1 MGTAV
6 KYGLLAAALAV
17 ILAMMVVYLG
27 NIPVSDTINSLTE
40 SVGGF
45 TSAMTSYFQAA
56 RGFLNA
62 FVGLP
67 SLISF
72 CIWYVLLMPFAKWAI
87 RISVAVYRWINQ

>member
-27 NIPVSDTINSLTE
+27 QIPVSATVNEISIAVGNFLSVMTGYLNS
-40 SVGGF
+40 
-45 TSAMTSYFQAA
+45 A

-62 FVGLP
+62 LVGSSALV
-67 SLISF
+67 SF
-72 CIWYVLLMPFAKWAI
+72 CLWIVLLSPFVKWGI
-87 RISVAVYRWINQ
+87 RVSVAVYRWINQ